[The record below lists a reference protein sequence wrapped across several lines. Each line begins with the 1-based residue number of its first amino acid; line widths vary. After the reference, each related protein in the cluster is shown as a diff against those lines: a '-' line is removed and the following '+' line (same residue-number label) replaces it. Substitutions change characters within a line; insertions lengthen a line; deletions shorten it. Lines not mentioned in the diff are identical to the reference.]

1 MTTWQDHKVAT
12 ICDHHHHHH
21 HHHYHHHPHLS
32 VALSHNLTQEIHDKE
47 KLRIRLEREVQ
58 RDNEWM
64 PELGEDIPFGLHVL
78 DIVLLL
84 QELLGN
90 HLHGIERL
98 V

>member
-1 MTTWQDHKVAT
+1 MQYS
-12 ICDHHHHHH
+12 
-21 HHHYHHHPHLS
+21 HYHLYQQHYHYNLHS
-32 VALSHNLTQEIHDKE
+32 LTQEIHDKE

-78 DIVLLL
+78 NVVLLL
-84 QELLGN
+84 QELLGD

-98 V
+98 VESMTY